1 MVKFVKKKYE
11 NYGCVVFSFLVFIIM
26 IVFVLLFLGNKR
38 IILFKS
44 FSGVVF
50 SDNCL
55 VLILNDSQLKL
66 FQKNKTIYI
75 ENKKKNFKIKKIE
88 KNILERDGEKYNQV
102 FFEVNFTDLYK
113 VNDVLNVSV
122 MEKNVRSLY
131 IFRIIWGSDFN

>member
-1 MVKFVKKKYE
+1 MKKKYE

-26 IVFVLLFLGNKR
+26 IVFVLFFLGNKR

-131 IFRIIWGSDFN
+131 IFRIIWGE

>member
-1 MVKFVKKKYE
+1 MKKKYE

-26 IVFVLLFLGNKR
+26 IVFVLFFLGNKR

-50 SDNCL
+50 SVNCL

-75 ENKKKNFKIKKIE
+75 ENKKKKFKIKKIE

-122 MEKNVRSLY
+122 MENNVRSLY

>member
-1 MVKFVKKKYE
+1 MKKKYE

>member
-1 MVKFVKKKYE
+1 MSKNIFFTKNVNIYQQI
-11 NYGCVVFSFLVFIIM
+11 Y
-26 IVFVLLFLGNKR
+26 
-38 IILFKS
+38 
-44 FSGVVF
+44 
-50 SDNCL
+50 
-55 VLILNDSQLKL
+55 Q
-66 FQKNKTIYI
+66 NKTIYI

>member
-1 MVKFVKKKYE
+1 MKKKYE

-26 IVFVLLFLGNKR
+26 IVFVLFFLGNKR